1 MQRSFLDQISTTAI
15 EQIPPEMYFI
25 SLKIA
30 SKKSWLYSFPSA
42 LRKKKKKEESP
53 TREEQHVTDIN
64 IRA

>member
-42 LRKKKKKEESP
+42 LRKKKKEESP
-53 TREEQHVTDIN
+53 TREEQHVNDIN

>member
-42 LRKKKKKEESP
+42 LRKKK
-53 TREEQHVTDIN
+53 RRI
-64 IRA
+64 AYA